1 MTETTFGQAG
11 STAIVRRALTPNCYA
26 CAAKGPKIWRL
37 QKFKGSIELLRA
49 KLSRLDNSFTHLLG
63 CQGKKFGNRR
73 ATLQHGEVTF
83 AAPT

>member
-1 MTETTFGQAG
+1 MTETTSDRLAA
-11 STAIVRRALTPNCYA
+11 SAIVRRALTPNCYA
-26 CAAKGPKIWRL
+26 CAAKGPEIWRL

-73 ATLQHGEVTF
+73 PTLQHGEVTF